1 MEGLYMLLKRF
12 AYPCTYGDTILLF
25 GRPVRVICM
34 ITKHILDFNYSNH
47 SQLLIEWNNNLL
59 SPNLLDVS
67 ANAVHR
73 KGAALQG
80 CFGFIDGTVRPVTKV
95 GVNQRIVYSGHKRV
109 HSLKFQSVVIPNGMI
124 ARLLASG

>member
-80 CFGFIDGTVRPVTKV
+80 CFGFIDGTARPVTKV

-124 ARLLASG
+124 AHLLASG